1 MHIRE
6 EDLTAAARIRN
17 AALEGFA
24 RNGIEATSVRE
35 VAKAAKVSAGLVQ
48 HHYKTKAE
56 LQQAVNDYV
65 SGIAAEFFD
74 GVQETTKTGKVAELL
89 QAIGDRIMALVRDHS
104 LAILYVLRCV
114 NQGDRAGLD
123 IFDEFMALANS
134 QVERLARD
142 GILRSDVDKA
152 WTALHVVTL
161 NLGTVLLEPAID
173 RYLERPF
180 RDSRELERWT
190 RASTQLFLR
199 GVVSP

>member
-1 MHIRE
+1 M
-6 EDLTAAARIRN
+6 
-17 AALEGFA
+17 
-24 RNGIEATSVRE
+24 
-35 VAKAAKVSAGLVQ
+35 
-48 HHYKTKAE
+48 
-56 LQQAVNDYV
+56 
-65 SGIAAEFFD
+65 
-74 GVQETTKTGKVAELL
+74 

-114 NQGDRAGLD
+114 NHGDRAGLD

-142 GILRSDVDKA
+142 GTLRSDVDKA

-199 GVVSP
+199 GVVNP